1 MSQPEPMSPEERPD
15 FSEELHSMLAKVPE
29 SMRDALYVQEPHFA
43 YEMARDYLNADR
55 ITQLD
60 IAAFFDS
67 DGPKVVHDLKVQHED
82 GTPTSHDLAGWP
94 TEEA

>member
-1 MSQPEPMSPEERPD
+1 MSQQPEPLSPED
-15 FSEELHSMLAKVPE
+15 FSEELHSMLAKVPGA
-29 SMRDALYVQEPHFA
+29 MRAALYKQEPHFA
-43 YEMARDYLNADR
+43 YEMAHDYLHADR

-67 DGPKVVHDLKVQHED
+67 NGPKVVHDLKTQHED